1 MKSKDKQLTYG
12 NMWVV
17 GIHSGAKLH
26 VVLPDSKNIE
36 VQISKKS
43 KVLSLMCK
51 KVCHKWK

>member
-26 VVLPDSKNIE
+26 VVLPDSKNIGAG
-36 VQISKKS
+36 ILKKIKS
-43 KVLSLMCK
+43 R
-51 KVCHKWK
+51 